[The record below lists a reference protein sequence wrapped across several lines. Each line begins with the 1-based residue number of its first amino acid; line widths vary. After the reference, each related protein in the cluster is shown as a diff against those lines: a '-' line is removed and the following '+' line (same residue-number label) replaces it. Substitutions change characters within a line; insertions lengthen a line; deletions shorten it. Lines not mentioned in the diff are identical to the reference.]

1 MAQRSDGR
9 HQRLPQTFIS
19 GNQTMA
25 LDARGAA
32 LALHRFGFGPR
43 PGTIAA
49 IASDPRGAL
58 VADLDR
64 PNAGEISSA
73 GLPSSGA
80 IDRAVVEFNA
90 ARLAKE
96 RLETR
101 RKEEAK
107 AAAAQQ
113 GAQMADNAGTMEAAV
128 KTPNPKLPQ
137 PETPGVENFFAEAK
151 AHFEAALRAETGFVE
166 RLTWFWANHF
176 CVNSDATFAAGAYLR
191 EAIRPHVLGHFADL
205 LQAVESHP
213 SMLFYLNNENSMGPM
228 SVAGIN
234 NSRGLNEN
242 LAREILELHTLGVRT
257 VYDQQDVTNFAKV
270 ITGWTVLNPVRDPV
284 HGGEFLFFQRLHEPG
299 PQRVIGKDYRDTGLE
314 QGRAVLNDL
323 ARHPATAKHIA
334 VKLARHFI
342 ADDPPPELVDT
353 LTTTF
358 IETDGDLWKVS
369 KALVTAPQAM
379 APEQLK
385 IKRPSEWVLS
395 YLRAE
400 GFNMVNP
407 RNLVPTLNRLGE
419 PLWRPP
425 SPKGFPDDNGAWLE
439 NLSHRLDTA
448 NAFAQ
453 NNAERVDPKDL
464 VEIALGPLASA
475 ETRQAVGRAETKA
488 QALTL
493 ALMAPEFQRR

>member
-1 MAQRSDGR
+1 
-9 HQRLPQTFIS
+9 
-19 GNQTMA
+19 MA
-25 LDARGAA
+25 LDPARAA

-43 PGTIAA
+43 PGSIAA
-49 IASDPRGAL
+49 IAADPIGAL

-73 GLPSSGA
+73 GLMSGGA
-80 IDRAVVEFNA
+80 IARVAVEFNA
-90 ARLAKE
+90 ERAAKE
-96 RLETR
+96 RLEAR

-107 AAAAQQ
+107 AAAAEQ
-113 GAQMADNAGTMEAAV
+113 GAQMANNAGAMEAAAR
-128 KTPNPKLPQ
+128 TPTPKLPQ
-137 PETPGVENFFAEAK
+137 PETPMVANFFAEAK
-151 AHFEAALRAETGFVE
+151 AHFEAALRAETGFAE
-166 RLTWFWANHF
+166 RLVWFWANHF
-176 CVNSDATFAAGAYLR
+176 CVNSDTTVHAGAYVR
-191 EAIRPHVLGHFADL
+191 EAIRPHVLGRFAEM

-213 SMLFYLNNENSMGPM
+213 AMLLYLNNEVSMGPM

-270 ITGWTVLNPVRDPV
+270 ITGWTVLSPVRDPV

-299 PQRVIGKDYRDTGLE
+299 PQRVVGKDYRDTGVS
-314 QGRAVLNDL
+314 QGRAVLDDL

-334 VKLARHFI
+334 AKLARHFI
-342 ADDPPPELVDT
+342 SDDPPPALIET
-353 LTTTF
+353 LTATF

-369 KALVTAPQAM
+369 KALVTAPEAM
-379 APEQLK
+379 SPERVK

-400 GFNMVNP
+400 GFNTVNP

-439 NLSHRLDTA
+439 SLSHRLDTA

-453 NNAERVDPKDL
+453 NNVERVDPNDL
-464 VEIALGPLASA
+464 LEIALGPLASA
-475 ETRQAVGRAETKA
+475 ETRQAVARAESKP

>member
-1 MAQRSDGR
+1 
-9 HQRLPQTFIS
+9 
-19 GNQTMA
+19 MA
-25 LDARGAA
+25 LDPRGAA
-32 LALHRFGFGPR
+32 LALHRFGLGPR
-43 PGTIAA
+43 PRSIAA
-49 IASDPRGAL
+49 IAADPVAAL

-64 PNAGEISSA
+64 PNAGEIPSA
-73 GLPSSGA
+73 GLLSSGA
-80 IDRAVVEFNA
+80 IARVAAEFNA
-90 ARLAKE
+90 ERLAKE

-113 GAQMADNAGTMEAAV
+113 GSQTANDAGTMEAAV
-128 KTPNPKLPQ
+128 KTPNPQLPQ
-137 PETPGVENFFAEAK
+137 PETPMAQNLFAEAK

-166 RLTWFWANHF
+166 RLVWFWANHF
-176 CVNSDATFAAGAYLR
+176 CVSLDATLMVGAYMR
-191 EAIRPHVLGHFADL
+191 EAIRPHVLGRFADL

-213 SMLFYLNNENSMGPM
+213 AVLVYLNNDVSMGPM
-228 SVAGIN
+228 SVAGVN

-242 LAREILELHTLGVRT
+242 LAREILELHTLGVGT

-270 ITGWTVLNPVRDPV
+270 ITGWTVRSPVLDPE
-284 HGGEFLFFQRLHEPG
+284 HGGEFLFFQRRHEPG
-299 PQRVIGKDYRDTGLE
+299 PQRVVGKDYRDTGIA

-323 ARHPATAKHIA
+323 ARHPATARHIA

-342 ADDPPPELVDT
+342 ADDPPPALVET

-358 IETDGDLWKVS
+358 IESDGDLWKVS
-369 KALVTAPQAM
+369 KALVTAPEAM
-379 APEQLK
+379 APERLK
-385 IKRPSEWVLS
+385 IKRPGEWVLS

-400 GFNMVNP
+400 GFNMVDP

-419 PLWRPP
+419 PPGRPP

-439 NLSHRLDTA
+439 SLSHRLDTA

-453 NNAERVDPKDL
+453 NNAARVDPNDL
-464 VEIALGPLASA
+464 LEIALGPLASA
-475 ETRQAVGRAETKA
+475 ETRQAVARAESKQ

>member
-1 MAQRSDGR
+1 MAPD
-9 HQRLPQTFIS
+9 P
-19 GNQTMA
+19 
-25 LDARGAA
+25 RGAA

-43 PGTIAA
+43 PGSIAA
-49 IASDPRGAL
+49 IADDPVGAL

-73 GLPSSGA
+73 GLLTSGA
-80 IDRAVVEFNA
+80 IARVAAEFNA
-90 ARLAKE
+90 ERLAKQ

-101 RKEEAK
+101 RQEEAK

-113 GAQMADNAGTMEAAV
+113 GAQMANEAAMQAAA
-128 KTPNPKLPQ
+128 KAPNPKLPP
-137 PETPGVENFFAEAK
+137 PETPMAANFFTEAK

-176 CVNSDATFAAGAYLR
+176 CVNSDTTVAAGAYVR
-191 EAIRPHVLGHFADL
+191 EAIRPHVLGRFADL

-213 SMLFYLNNENSMGPM
+213 AMLIYLNNEVSIGPM

-270 ITGWTVLNPVRDPV
+270 LTGWTVRSAVLDPE
-284 HGGEFLFFQRLHEPG
+284 HGGEFLFFQRRHEPG

-314 QGRAVLNDL
+314 QGRAVLADL

-342 ADDPPPELVDT
+342 ADDPPSALVDT

-358 IETDGDLWKVS
+358 TETNGDLWKVS

-379 APEQLK
+379 APERLK
-385 IKRPSEWVLS
+385 IKHPSEWIMS
-395 YLRAE
+395 CLRAE
-400 GFNMVNP
+400 GFNMVDP
-407 RNLVPTLNRLGE
+407 RDLVPTLNRLGE

-453 NNAERVDPKDL
+453 SNAERVDPNDL
-464 VEIALGPLASA
+464 LEIALGPLASV
-475 ETRQAVGRAETKA
+475 ETRAAVARAESKQ

-493 ALMAPEFQRR
+493 LLMAPELQRR